1 MGLRDRVAA
10 LLGISAYAAQMP
22 AAAISDESLIESVRE
37 HAGGNLQRLP
47 TTQTRWYL
55 RDLERAQ
62 SLADSGDL
70 SVAAQL
76 CAAFRTD
83 GTIGGLLGTRTSGLV
98 SLPKRYRGKAGIVEA
113 LTAETSTRSVFDEM
127 FPPSELALLDA
138 DGVNLGVGVAELV
151 PVRGRDYPV
160 MVRLEPEFLRY
171 RWNDGRWYFNSIA
184 GALPITP
191 GDGRWILH
199 VPGGRQTPWR
209 HGNWRAL
216 GRSFINK
223 EHALL
228 HRSNY
233 SGKLANPARLA
244 FAPAGATEQQRIGF
258 LARLIAW
265 GVNSVFELPPGW
277 DAKLLESNGR
287 GWEVFTKEIETSD
300 LEAMISLA
308 GQIVT
313 VTGGTGFANADIH
326 KTIRADIIKT
336 DGDGLSYTLNT
347 QGIPQ
352 FVIRG
357 WGEDALAETA
367 RVEWDT
373 KPPKDQAQ
381 EANALTSAANAIE
394 RLAAV
399 LSQHERGINVD
410 ELIARFGIPAH
421 VMARVAEETKKIQ
434 LDLAPADLAKVVR
447 AKEARASRGLPPF
460 GDERDEMTIPELE
473 AQGQSKGDELGAQEA
488 TGEKPANDNK
498 AAA

>member
-10 LLGISAYAAQMP
+10 LLGISAYAGQMP
-22 AAAISDESLIESVRE
+22 AAAIGDEALVEAVRE
-37 HAGGNLQRLP
+37 RAGGNLQRLP

-70 SVAAQL
+70 SLAAQL

-83 GTIGGLLGTRTSGLV
+83 GTIGGLLGTRTAGLV
-98 SLPKRYRGKAGIVEA
+98 ALPKRFRGKQEIVTA

-138 DGVNLGVGVAELV
+138 DGVNLGIGVAELV
-151 PVRGRDYPV
+151 PVLGRDYPV

-171 RWNDGRWYFNSIA
+171 RWNEGRWYFNSIA

-216 GRSFINK
+216 GRAFITK

-228 HRSNY
+228 QRSNF

-287 GWEVFTKEIETSD
+287 GWEVFTREIETSD

-308 GQIVT
+308 GQVVT

-336 DGDGLSYTLNT
+336 DGDGLGYTLNT

-357 WGEDALAETA
+357 WGEEALAETA

-381 EANALTSAANAIE
+381 EANALTAAANAIA
-394 RLAAV
+394 RLAEV
-399 LSQHERGINVD
+399 LRAQGLNLDAD
-410 ELIARFGIPAH
+410 ELVARFGIPLRA
-421 VMARVAEETKKIQ
+421 AAQ
-434 LDLAPADLAKVVR
+434 AKLELV
-447 AKEARASRGLPPF
+447 EAAN
-460 GDERDEMTIPELE
+460 DT
-473 AQGQSKGDELGAQEA
+473 QEA
-488 TGEKPANDNK
+488 A
-498 AAA
+498 